1 MPPARPTTRELAP
14 RWLALGLATAALTV
28 LLDLAGIPSPAL
40 FAGLLVGLVAAL
52 RSPRTLRLPRG
63 VNTAGQA
70 VVGVALGTYV
80 TSSTLSTVVE
90 QGVPVIAVSVATL
103 ALTVVA
109 GLALGRMADVD
120 KPTATFGM
128 VAGGAS
134 GIVAIAQELGAD
146 PRLVAVMQY
155 LRVLL
160 VVVLTP
166 LVAQGLFSPGAS
178 DGGPGAA
185 VAAAAPSPGLLASA
199 AFTLLCVLVGR
210 AVAERA
216 RLPAGSLLGPMLL
229 AAALAVLGWSWAGA
243 LPALFQD
250 VAFAIIGL
258 QVGLGFTRESL
269 RHARDLLLPTLAAIV
284 VLLVACALL
293 GLLLARWAGV
303 SALDGYLA
311 TTPGGLYAVLA
322 AAVDQGANTTFVLA
336 VQVLRL
342 FVMLLAAPLIARRLL
357 RGERRGGRPGQG
369 AASSVAG
376 TP

>member
-1 MPPARPTTRELAP
+1 MRRAPTL
-14 RWLALGLATAALTV
+14 LGLALAAALAS
-28 LLDLAGIPSPAL
+28 LALEALAVPSPEL

-52 RSPRTLRLPRG
+52 RAPRRIELPPG

-80 TSSTLSTVVE
+80 TSSTLSTVVA
-90 QGVPVIAVSVATL
+90 QGVPVVAVSVATL

-109 GLALGRMADVD
+109 GLVLGRLAAVD

-134 GIVAIAQELGAD
+134 GIVAIAEELGAD

-166 LVAQGLFSPGAS
+166 IVAGSLFSPGTG
-178 DGGPGAA
+178 DGTAGAA
-185 VAAAAPSPGLLASA
+185 TAAAAPAPGVLASLVFCA
-199 AFTLLCVLVGR
+199 LCVVVGR
-210 AVAERA
+210 TVALRA

-229 AAALAVLGWSWAGA
+229 AAALAVAGWSWAGA
-243 LPALFQD
+243 LPAAFQG

-258 QVGLGFTRESL
+258 QVGLSFTRDSL
-269 RHARDLLLPTLAAIV
+269 RHARALLLPTLAAIV
-284 VLLVACALL
+284 ALLVACALL

-303 SALDGYLA
+303 SPLDGYLA

-322 AAVDQGANTTFVLA
+322 TAVEEGANTTFVLA

-342 FVMLLAAPLIARRLL
+342 FVMLLAAPLLARWLL
-357 RGERRGGRPGQG
+357 RQT
-369 AASSVAG
+369 AAPSTAG